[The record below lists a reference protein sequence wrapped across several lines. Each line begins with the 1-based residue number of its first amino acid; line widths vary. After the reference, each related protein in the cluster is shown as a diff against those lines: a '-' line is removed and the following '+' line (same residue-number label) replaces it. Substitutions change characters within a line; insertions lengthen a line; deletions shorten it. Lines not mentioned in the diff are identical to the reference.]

1 MTEAPFTVTY
11 TLNPA
16 AVWHSGDPITAAD
29 WHQNWV
35 MLNGV
40 DPSVNTVIT
49 EGYELISSVEQGADE
64 FQVVVTFCREYPDYE
79 SLFSPLLPASA
90 IPDVA
95 AFNEGWVGDLPND
108 WFTGPFEVGSFRQRA
123 RIVDEVPSDT
133 WWGEAPMLD
142 SITWQVISTDVT
154 PQAFANNEI
163 DAFDIGPDPN
173 GYALAYNTPGSEIRA
188 AAGPNWRQI
197 TLNSGP
203 NGGLIQDQVVR
214 QAIQMSLDRG
224 AIGESDLAGIPWA
237 AKPLGNHV
245 FVENNAAYVDNAGE
259 YGTYNPD
266 GARALLEENGWVLGD
281 DGVYEKDGT
290 RLHVRHSQIVGTP
303 VSENEARWCR
313 ASSPRSASRSRSS
326 TCRSRTGGTSSSPA
340 SSRCL
345 RSRGPGPRSRTPG
358 LQQLWGGGSDS
369 NFCFCTVPGI
379 DPLIDE
385 VQSEPDEAGGPNS
398 ATRSTWPCGSTP
410 TRSRCTSARAHRGQ
424 RRHRQLRR
432 GGLMTPRIW
441 TDIGW
446 TG

>member
-1 MTEAPFTVTY
+1 MTYFPFLVDGEGIPTPNPDYVLEVAESEDPFTVTY
-11 TLNPA
+11 TLNPE

-40 DPSVNTVIT
+40 DPSVNTVTT

-95 AFNEGWVGDLPND
+95 TFNEGWVGDLPND
-108 WFTGPFEVGSFRQRA
+108 WFTGPFEVGSYDSA
-123 RIVDEVPSDT
+123 LGIVDQVPSDT
-133 WWGEAPMLD
+133 WWGEPPLLD
-142 SITWQVISTDVT
+142 NIIVAGHLRRRDTAGVRRTTRSMPSTS
-154 PQAFANNEI
+154 A
-163 DAFDIGPDPN
+163 PDPN
-173 GYALAYNTPGSEIRA
+173 GYALAYNTPGAEIRA

-259 YGTYNPD
+259 FGTYNPD

-303 VSENEARWCR
+303 VSENEARLVQSQLAEVGIEVEIVDMSLQDWGNILV
-313 ASSPRSASRSRSS
+313 AGEFEMMAF
-326 TCRSRTGGTSSSPA
+326 TWIGTPFPYS
-340 SSRCL
+340 
-345 RSRGPGPRSRTPG
+345 G
-358 LQQLWGGGSDS
+358 LQQ
-369 NFCFCTVPGI
+369 TVGRRLGQQLLLLHGARDRPVDRPGCS
-379 DPLIDE
+379 P
-385 VQSEPDEAGGPNS
+385 SPTRPCGPS
-398 ATRSTWPCGSTP
+398 WATRSTWPCGSTP
-410 TRSRCTSARAHRGQ
+410 TRSRCTSA
-424 RRHRQLRR
+424 
-432 GGLMTPRIW
+432 PS
-441 TDIGW
+441 
-446 TG
+446 